1 MSDPGSIDPVDL
13 SQRLIRCPSVTP
25 SEGGALGELQTVLE
39 ELGFVCH
46 RLPFSDDNTP
56 DVDNLYARLGTSA
69 PNFCFAGHTDVVP
82 VGDAEAWSVDPFAAE
97 IRDGNLFGRGAS
109 DMKSSI
115 ASFIAATQRFAA
127 EHAGEIP
134 GSISLLITG
143 DEEGPAING
152 TTKVLDW
159 MVQNDEAIDA
169 CIVGEPTNPEHLG
182 GMAKIGRRGSFTGW
196 LTVHGTQGHTAYP
209 QLADNPLSRLVKMLG
224 PLAEEQLDQGSA
236 HFPPTTVAIS
246 TIDTSNPTTNV
257 IPSRATAGFNIRFND
272 TQTAE
277 AIETWL
283 RKIFDDV
290 GGEYVLKTAC
300 SSNAFLTEPGSLT
313 DDLVASIQE
322 VLGVTPDLSTTG
334 GTSDARF
341 IRQYCPVIEF
351 GGVGKTMHKVD
362 EHVAVDDVRALADVY
377 HALLNKFFTRSHG

>member
-1 MSDPGSIDPVDL
+1 
-13 SQRLIRCPSVTP
+13 
-25 SEGGALGELQTVLE
+25 LQCLFFEVL
-39 ELGFVCH
+39 
-46 RLPFSDDNTP
+46 
-56 DVDNLYARLGTSA
+56 
-69 PNFCFAGHTDVVP
+69 
-82 VGDAEAWSVDPFAAE
+82 
-97 IRDGNLFGRGAS
+97 
-109 DMKSSI
+109 
-115 ASFIAATQRFAA
+115 IAATQRFAA

-209 QLADNPLSRLVKMLG
+209 QLADNPLSRLVKMLR

-236 HFPPTTVAIS
+236 HFPSTTVAIS
-246 TIDTSNPTTNV
+246 TIDTGNPTTNV
-257 IPSRATAGFNIRFND
+257 IPSRATTGFNIRFND
-272 TQTAE
+272 TQTAD
-277 AIETWL
+277 AIEAWL

-290 GGEYVLKTAC
+290 GGEYVLKIAC

-322 VLGVTPDLSTTG
+322 VLGVTPSLSTTG

-341 IRQYCPVIEF
+341 IRQYCPVVEF
-351 GGVGKTMHKVD
+351 GLVGQTMHKID
-362 EHVAVDDVRALADVY
+362 ERADVRDIERLTDVY
-377 HALLNKFFTRSHG
+377 ESIITGYFE